1 MARLPYLDEADL
13 KPEDRDLLKR
23 PINLHRMHV
32 HSPGM
37 ARPFTAL
44 GHYIRYGSTL
54 DPRVRELAI
63 LQVGYMTKSPY
74 EYSHHLKIGK
84 DFGVTEADIAALELE
99 TNGGKSDLS
108 DIDRTVL
115 RAAREMTSNL
125 KASDE
130 TFAALKAHFSNE
142 HLVDL
147 VTIIAFYNGVVRFLA
162 TMDVDVEPGSSY
174 DQELQKHPLPE

>member
-23 PINLHRMHV
+23 PINLHRMQA

-37 ARPFTAL
+37 ARPFGAL
-44 GHYIRYGSTL
+44 GHHIRYGSTL
-54 DPRVRELAI
+54 DPRIRELAI
-63 LQVGYMTKSPY
+63 LQVGYLTKSPY

-84 DFGVTEADIAALELE
+84 DFGVTDADIAALALE
-99 TNGGKSDLS
+99 TQGGSSNLPE
-108 DIDRTVL
+108 IDRVVL
-115 RAAREMTSNL
+115 RAAREITTNL

-130 TFAALKAHFSNE
+130 TFAALQAHFSEE

-174 DQELQKHPLPE
+174 EAEIKKHPLPE

>member
-23 PINLHRMHV
+23 PINLHRMHA

-44 GHYIRYGSTL
+44 GHHIRYGSTL
-54 DPRVRELAI
+54 DPRLRELAI
-63 LQVGYMTKSPY
+63 LQVGYLTKSPY

-84 DFGVTEADIAALELE
+84 DFGVTVDDLAAIETE
-99 TNGGKSDLS
+99 TNGGTSGLPEL
-108 DIDRTVL
+108 DRAVL
-115 RAAREMTSNL
+115 RAAREMTEGL

-130 TFAALKAHFSNE
+130 TFATLQAHFSNE

-147 VTIIAFYNGVVRFLA
+147 ITIIAFYNGVVRFLA

-174 DQELQKHPLPE
+174 EAEILAHPLPE